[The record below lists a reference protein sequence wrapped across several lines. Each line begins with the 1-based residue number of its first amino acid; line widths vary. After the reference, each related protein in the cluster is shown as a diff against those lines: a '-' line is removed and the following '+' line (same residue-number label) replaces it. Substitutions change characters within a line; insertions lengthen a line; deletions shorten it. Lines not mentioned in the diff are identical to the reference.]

1 MSCAQLLALNLINIY
16 IILAGG
22 ELMSVFSSSDVKNI
36 QMNLHVAGMKL
47 IYISA
52 EVFKSVKDEV
62 LQSH

>member
-1 MSCAQLLALNLINIY
+1 MSCALLLALNLINIY

-22 ELMSVFSSSDVKNI
+22 ELMSMFSSSDVKNI

-52 EVFKSVKDEV
+52 EVFKGVSEG
-62 LQSH
+62 